1 MRINTSHHL
10 LTWLVLI
17 GYGLFIW
24 YWVATYFG
32 GHAMDG
38 ASAIQLIQVYVEF
51 ILASVFFGVVQ
62 LVVMSL
68 ALIEGNRKEDAK
80 R

>member
-1 MRINTSHHL
+1 MKINTSHHR

-32 GHAMDG
+32 GHALNG
-38 ASAIQLIQVYVEF
+38 ASAIQVIQVYVEF

-62 LVVMSL
+62 LVIMSL